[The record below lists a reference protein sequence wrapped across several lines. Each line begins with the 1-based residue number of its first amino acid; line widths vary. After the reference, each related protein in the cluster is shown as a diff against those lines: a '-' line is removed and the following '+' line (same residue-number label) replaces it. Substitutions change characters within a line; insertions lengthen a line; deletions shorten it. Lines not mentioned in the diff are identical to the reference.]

1 MPAQKRARALA
12 IAAMYGALHSASL
25 MDSYGIVD
33 YCMIVNEEVRLP
45 FVSRD
50 RGTAPDTKPCRFPT
64 ATVQRCSQLGAAGP
78 PFRE

>member
-1 MPAQKRARALA
+1 MPAQKKRARALA

-25 MDSYGIVD
+25 MDSYGLVD

-50 RGTAPDTKPCRFPT
+50 RGTAPDTKPCRFPP
-64 ATVQRCSQLGAAGP
+64 R
-78 PFRE
+78 